1 MSRTFV
7 NQLADGEGVDEIF
20 LASEKQLRP
29 NRAGNL
35 YLQVR
40 LSDKTGSLTAMLWNA
55 NQRLFDSFDNGD
67 FVRVQGT
74 SQLYNGGMQIIAKEI
89 SAADVKAVDETD
101 FVTLSQANVESLSR
115 QLAELLRGQR
125 NVHLRNLAEC
135 FLADETFMAKFKK
148 APAGIKNHHA
158 YHGGLIE
165 HVVSVLELAQ
175 FVAGRYTRLDEDL
188 LLMGAFLHDCGKID
202 ELSYERDLG
211 YEDAGQLIGH
221 MAMGVEILQQ
231 KIAEAEKLSGEPF
244 PPELAM
250 QLKHMILSHHGE
262 HEFGSPVLPMTLE
275 AIALHFIDNLDAKM
289 HSIVQ
294 IIDED
299 PNSASPWTTYQPNL
313 SRKIYKDGSR
323 SSAR

>member
-1 MSRTFV
+1 MSKTFV
-7 NQLADGEGVDEIF
+7 NQLADGQGVDEVF

-40 LSDKTGSLTAMLWNA
+40 LSDKTGSLTAMMWNA
-55 NQRLFDSFDNGD
+55 NQDNFESFNNGD
-67 FVRVQGT
+67 YVRVHGT
-74 SQLYNGGMQIIAKEI
+74 SQLYNGGMQIIAKQI
-89 SAADVKAVDETD
+89 RATDSKQVDESD
-101 FVTLSQANVESLSR
+101 FITLSQANVEALTTK
-115 QLAELLRGQR
+115 LAEMLRSVR

-135 FLADETFMAKFKK
+135 FLVDEQFMAKFKK

-165 HVVSVLELAQ
+165 HVVSLMELAQ
-175 FVAGRYTRLDEDL
+175 FVGAHYPRLDDDL
-188 LLMGAFLHDCGKID
+188 LLLGAFLHDAGKID

-221 MAMGVEILQQ
+221 MVMGVELLQQ
-231 KIAEAEKLSGEPF
+231 KIIESETLSGEPF
-244 PPELAM
+244 PASLSM
-250 QLKHMILSHHGE
+250 QLKHIILSHHGE
-262 HEFGSPVLPMTLE
+262 HQFGSPVVPMSLE

-289 HSIVQ
+289 HSTVQ

-299 PNSASPWTTYQPNL
+299 ANPGSVWTTYQPAIG
-313 SRKIYKDGSR
+313 RKIYKGSG
-323 SSAR
+323 S